1 MDVFQLFAGS
11 GQEGSTRTWAWE
23 VAEVLMADSRWG
35 SLKEVAKQNM
45 SMATPPTPEN

>member
-1 MDVFQLFAGS
+1 MAVFQLFAGS